1 MYSVGLC
8 PAHDNGLFSEGSSV
22 DHESILSDETFL
34 ISTSSAVMGVLA
46 VSARVRVLLVR
57 HFGVL

>member
-1 MYSVGLC
+1 MVFVVSDDQC
-8 PAHDNGLFSEGSSV
+8 DEQKAIMSDHFSRKDGK
-22 DHESILSDETFL
+22 FL

-46 VSARVRVLLVR
+46 VSAWMRVLLVR